1 LFGLVFLRQGAYKKV
16 YKLIT
21 YFNPMDQ
28 FGDNFQEN
36 LGRATDA
43 KIKGIRRFG
52 VEKRGRWVVLII
64 AAVLLMIIN
73 SPFGTVPAGERGVQL
88 RFGAVT
94 GRIFDEGLYFRIPF
108 IESVQKMD
116 VKIQKDEV
124 PASAAS
130 KDLQIVTSKIALN
143 YHLDPDSVNKI
154 WQEVGKNYN
163 IRIIAPSIQE
173 AVKAESAK
181 FTAEELITK
190 REEVKEKIK
199 ANLAERLLE
208 RSIIVD
214 EFNIIDFE
222 FSPAFNTAIE
232 AKVTAEQLKLK
243 ADRDLQRIEI
253 EAEQKIAEARG
264 KAEAIRIEAQ
274 ALRQNAQVVELRWIE
289 KWDGK
294 VPTYWGAAS
303 PFIGINR

>member
-1 LFGLVFLRQGAYKKV
+1 
-16 YKLIT
+16 
-21 YFNPMDQ
+21 MDQ
-28 FGDNFQEN
+28 FNERVGDM
-36 LGRATDA
+36 RI
-43 KIKGIRRFG
+43 IKKVIPRVTIGLVI
-52 VEKRGRWVVLII
+52 LILFFS
-64 AAVLLMIIN
+64 A
-73 SPFGTVPAGERGVQL
+73 FGTVGAGERGTLLQ
-88 RFGAVT
+88 FGAVQDKVF
-94 GRIFDEGLYFRIPF
+94 GEGLYLKMPF
-108 IESVQKMD
+108 IQKVVKMD

-130 KDLQIVTSKIALN
+130 KDLQIVTSRIALN
-143 YHLDPDSVNKI
+143 YHLDPGAVNKI

-243 ADRDLQRIEI
+243 ADRDLERIKI
-253 EAEQKIAEARG
+253 EADQKIAEARG

-294 VPTYWGAAS
+294 VPTYWGEAS

>member
-1 LFGLVFLRQGAYKKV
+1 MEHINVNPPHINVPPSDAQQRMPEINPAKV
-16 YKLIT
+16 VSKVIIVL
-21 YFNPMDQ
+21 
-28 FGDNFQEN
+28 
-36 LGRATDA
+36 L
-43 KIKGIRRFG
+43 
-52 VEKRGRWVVLII
+52 VLII
-64 AAVLLMIIN
+64 IFGA
-73 SPFGTVPAGERGVQL
+73 FGTVGAGERGVLLQ
-88 RFGAVT
+88 FGAVQDKVF
-94 GRIFDEGLYFRIPF
+94 GEGLYFKIP
-108 IESVQKMD
+108 IIQKVVKMD

-130 KDLQIVTSKIALN
+130 KDLQIVTSQIALN
-143 YHLDPDSVNKI
+143 YHLNPESVNKI

-173 AVKAESAK
+173 AVKAVTAK

-190 REEVKEKIK
+190 REEVKEQIK
-199 ANLAERLLE
+199 QNLTERLLE

-222 FSPAFNTAIE
+222 FSKAFNEAIE

-243 ADRDLQRIEI
+243 ADRDLERIKI
-253 EAEQKIAEARG
+253 EAEQKIAEAQG

-274 ALRQNAQVVELRWIE
+274 ALRQNPQVVELRWIE

-294 VPTYWGAAS
+294 TPTYWGEAS

>member
-1 LFGLVFLRQGAYKKV
+1 MK
-16 YKLIT
+16 
-21 YFNPMDQ
+21 Q
-28 FGDNFQEN
+28 FGDNFQESVEKV
-36 LGRATDA
+36 TEA
-43 KIKGIRRFG
+43 KIRTVRSFG
-52 VEKRGRWVVLII
+52 QGKRVAWIVFII
-64 AAVLLMIIN
+64 FAVIISIVN
-73 SPFGTVPAGERGVQL
+73 SPLGTVGAGERGVQL

-94 GRIFDEGLYFRIPF
+94 GKVFDEGLYFRIPF
-108 IESVQKMD
+108 IERVQKMD
-116 VKIQKDEV
+116 VRIQKDEV
-124 PASAAS
+124 AASAAS

-143 YHLDPDSVNKI
+143 YHLDPKAVNKI

-163 IRIIAPSIQE
+163 SRIIAPSIQE

-199 ANLAERLLE
+199 ANLAARLLE

-243 ADRDLQRIEI
+243 ADRDLERIVI
-253 EAEQKIAEARG
+253 EAEQKVADARG
-264 KAEAIRIEAQ
+264 KAEAIRIEAV
-274 ALRQNAQVVELRWIE
+274 ALRQNPQVVELRWIE

-294 VPTYWGAAS
+294 VPLYWGEAS